1 MDSINQPHQYVA
13 LGTKY
18 KDSLGDAI
26 SIKTPIE
33 TFIVVNT
40 IESATELLEKQA
52 LLTANRPKNLMI
64 RDLLGWSEGVAFRKH
79 DEWHKRQRRLMTSA
93 LHFRAARAYE
103 FQYLGSTLEL
113 LRHIHWDQTSFQ
125 KHVGEII
132 NNFMLRLT
140 YGWTSSQGHS
150 STTIGQTSPYTLKG
164 LAHYFL
170 VNDFPFLKY
179 FPDWFPGGSFQTFGK
194 EGKESRTMY
203 ASGLFETVFEQV
215 RAGKTEVVSFVS
227 ALLETNKGIGGTE
240 IESIKWTAASLF
252 GGGTTTTVGL
262 VLSFI
267 LMASLHPEAAK
278 LAQAEIDAVI
288 GRERLPRLKDRDNM
302 PYTNALLQEVLRL
315 CPPAPLG
322 LPHITATE
330 VQLWGYH
337 IPKNATISPNIWAML
352 RDPKHFS
359 SPHTFDPSRY
369 LKPIPDPDPR
379 KYVFGFGRRVCPGQH
394 LANNATWII
403 CTSILS
409 VFELQAGPELLAK
422 VASLGGLS
430 SPRMYR
436 LFQPYFVYDP
446 LPFPCSFTARD
457 QAAVDLLANST

>member
-1 MDSINQPHQYVA
+1 
-13 LGTKY
+13 
-18 KDSLGDAI
+18 
-26 SIKTPIE
+26 
-33 TFIVVNT
+33 
-40 IESATELLEKQA
+40 
-52 LLTANRPKNLMI
+52 
-64 RDLLGWSEGVAFRKH
+64 
-79 DEWHKRQRRLMTSA
+79 
-93 LHFRAARAYE
+93 
-103 FQYLGSTLEL
+103 
-113 LRHIHWDQTSFQ
+113 
-125 KHVGEII
+125 
-132 NNFMLRLT
+132 
-140 YGWTSSQGHS
+140 
-150 STTIGQTSPYTLKG
+150 
-164 LAHYFL
+164 
-170 VNDFPFLKY
+170 
-179 FPDWFPGGSFQTFGK
+179 
-194 EGKESRTMY
+194 MY

-227 ALLETNKGIGGTE
+227 RLLETNNGIGGTE

-379 KYVFGFGRRVCPGQH
+379 
-394 LANNATWII
+394 N
-403 CTSILS
+403 ILS
-409 VFELQAGPELLAK
+409 VFELQAGSELLAK

-436 LFQPYFVYDP
+436 LFQPYFVY
-446 LPFPCSFTARD
+446 FTARD